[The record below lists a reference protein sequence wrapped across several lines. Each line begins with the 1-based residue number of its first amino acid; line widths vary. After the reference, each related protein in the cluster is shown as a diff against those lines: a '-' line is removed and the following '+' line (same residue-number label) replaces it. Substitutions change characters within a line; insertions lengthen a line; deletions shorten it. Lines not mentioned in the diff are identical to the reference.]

1 MLFGWFKI
9 RKNLKEK
16 TGKNEGEIHAILLK
30 YSFPVSRMESED
42 AIIQCALNYM
52 KENNLFL
59 LSQLLEK
66 VSRKLDFA
74 TKVNHADILV
84 KLGQKAFRNRDFNQ
98 RLIFL
103 VVFPLMLRRNL

>member
-9 RKNLKEK
+9 RKNLKEN

-30 YSFPVSRMESED
+30 YSLPVSRMESED

-66 VSRKLDFA
+66 VSTKFDSAR
-74 TKVNHADILV
+74 KVNHANILV
-84 KLGQKAFRNRDFNQ
+84 ELGQKGFLNRD
-98 RLIFL
+98 FL
-103 VVFPLMLRRNL
+103 VVFPLMLRGSL